1 MKKIEEFNFTRPIYN
16 FLKQNNINT
25 IEDIKKIDYELVKNN
40 KDVYNAIVSRLHTE
54 KILFDFEI
62 PFYTIIKRRIANNE
76 NIKIEELT
84 ISAHTKTALN
94 KLGVNY
100 INELFYLDM
109 NSLKQLRNN
118 ELGEV
123 LYMMEMFNICPSEKY
138 NDRLVIL
145 NQKLDELILSD
156 KAIFELKALGC
167 ITISDYIHKFNNII
181 GYLSDSTKKEIDSK
195 VNEFMVSDKQPIEIT
210 IQNLESENEILA
222 DSNDKRRKKLL
233 RLEFLKSERERLLKE
248 TAKIDAEFNKLIK

>member
-40 KDVYNAIVSRLHTE
+40 KDVYNALSSRLHTE

-62 PFYTIIKRRIANNE
+62 PFYTLIKRRIANKE
-76 NIKIEELT
+76 NIKIDELT

-123 LYMMEMFNICPSEKY
+123 LYMMEIFNISPSEKY
-138 NDRLVIL
+138 NSRLVIL
-145 NQKLDELILSD
+145 NQKIDELILSD
-156 KAIFELKALGC
+156 KTIFELKALGC
-167 ITISDYIHKFNNII
+167 FTISDYINKYNNVID
-181 GYLSDSTKKEIDSK
+181 YLSDDTKYEIDNK
-195 VNEFMVSDKQPIEIT
+195 TNEFMFGDKSPIEI
-210 IQNLESENEILA
+210 IIKNLETENEILT
-222 DSNDKRRKKLL
+222 DSNEKRRKKLL
-233 RLEFLKSERERLLKE
+233 RLEFLKNERERLLKE
-248 TAKIDAEFNKLIK
+248 TAKIDDEFNKLIK

>member
-1 MKKIEEFNFTRPIYN
+1 
-16 FLKQNNINT
+16 
-25 IEDIKKIDYELVKNN
+25 
-40 KDVYNAIVSRLHTE
+40 
-54 KILFDFEI
+54 
-62 PFYTIIKRRIANNE
+62 
-76 NIKIEELT
+76 
-84 ISAHTKTALN
+84 
-94 KLGVNY
+94 
-100 INELFYLDM
+100 M

-167 ITISDYIHKFNNII
+167 FTISDYINKYNNVID
-181 GYLSDSTKKEIDSK
+181 YLSDDTKYEIDNK
-195 VNEFMVSDKQPIEIT
+195 INEFMFGDKSPIEI
-210 IQNLESENEILA
+210 IIKNLETENEILT
-222 DSNDKRRKKLL
+222 DSNEKRRKKLL